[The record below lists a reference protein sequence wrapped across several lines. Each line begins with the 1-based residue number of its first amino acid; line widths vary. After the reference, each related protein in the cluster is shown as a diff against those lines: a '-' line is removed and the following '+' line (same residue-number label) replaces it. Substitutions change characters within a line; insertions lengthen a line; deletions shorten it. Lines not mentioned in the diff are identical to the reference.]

1 MNYKDS
7 AVGPRLRAA
16 RLLKGLNLEQAAEGI
31 CSVSYLSLTE
41 TGQRLPNARI
51 LRALAARLD
60 LELSEVEI
68 APALDPRFRQAL
80 VALKV
85 GDRARCLNLVSYMQD
100 LPEKWLILGLIELE
114 SGDPIAAYKF
124 LKSAMDNRVA
134 DPEVRLRATIG
145 LLYTLRYLGDIKQAL
160 EIGEKAI
167 EADLVRTKP
176 LDSEL
181 TFELRAVVASI
192 YTSIGAYAEALS
204 IVERTEN
211 DKTATVWEQVM
222 AHWVKSSTFEAAG
235 DLYAADT
242 EAKAAL
248 TLIEQLERPRA
259 KASLLNISSR
269 LQLQLDNFD
278 EFEIRRNLSAAEQ
291 IIREIGGDVH
301 LAQSLDAQALA
312 EAKFGNREKA
322 AELLESMLASIRDE
336 KEAAKAEYLIS
347 AASTQVVIEDFEGA
361 RKNLRSAQE
370 LLSKSG
376 AARSEAI
383 TWRQMS
389 RVHEML
395 GDSAAALEC
404 LKRATELIGLSDSSV
419 Y

>member
-7 AVGPRLRAA
+7 EVGPRLRAA

-51 LRALAARLD
+51 LRSLAARLD
-60 LELSEVEI
+60 LEIAEVEI

-85 GDRARCLNLVSYMQD
+85 GDRDRCRGLVASMQD

-114 SGDPIAAYKF
+114 SGDPLAAYKL
-124 LKSAMDNRVA
+124 LKSAMENRVT

-145 LLYTLRYLGDIKQAL
+145 LLYTLRYLGDVKQAL
-160 EIGEKAI
+160 EIGERAI
-167 EADLVRTKP
+167 EEDLIRTKP
-176 LDSEL
+176 VDSEL

-204 IVERTEN
+204 IVDRTEN
-211 DKTATVWEQVM
+211 DQSATVWEQVM
-222 AHWVKSSTFEAAG
+222 AHWVKSTTFEAAG
-235 DLYAADT
+235 DLYAAEV

-248 TLIEQLERPRA
+248 TLIEGLERPRA
-259 KASLLNISSR
+259 KASLLNISAR
-269 LQLQLDNFD
+269 LQLRLDNFD
-278 EFEIRRNLSAAEQ
+278 EVEVRRNLSAAEQ
-291 IIREIGGDVH
+291 IILEIGGDVH

-322 AELLESMLASIRDE
+322 AELIKTMLASIRDD

-347 AASTQVVIEDFEGA
+347 AAYTQVVIEDFDGA
-361 RKNLRSAQE
+361 RGSLKSAQE
-370 LLSKSG
+370 LLSNTG
-376 AARSEAI
+376 ASRSEAI
-383 TWRQMS
+383 AWRQMS

-404 LKRATELIGLSDSSV
+404 LKKATELIGLSDGAV
-419 Y
+419 F